1 MAESPLLS
9 KGTQLKAMSESL
21 EAAIKDYNDKKEE
34 YNAMERSIQEHK
46 DNILNNK
53 AKYFTGI
60 AFVSFNKM
68 KDKEKVLQR
77 SMISAWRWIFLG
89 CKYKLRFRSSKIN
102 ESPLIR
108 VQQAP
113 EPAEVLWD
121 NLKYNFKLQMKMKLL
136 TVFVAGLI
144 LICSFIM
151 IFGLKFASYK
161 IKNKYRGDL
170 ISATK
175 TDGSVVQKYRDLT
188 TAEEGQLQ
196 LISIV
201 IFAIA
206 KIVNK
211 IIDAVVAK
219 LAHFERMYTKSELY
233 SSASNKIVMSQFL
246 NTSVLITI
254 VHYLLKGDQRYVIW
268 GSGSL
273 LVDIW
278 YLVVFYS
285 IVLPCF
291 YILNVPIIIN
301 AIKKCRLKRNKD
313 SKRYT
318 QKQAHKICEGVP
330 MDPVKAYTDIYQI
343 FLVCLF
349 FSPAFPM
356 GIGILI
362 GSLFVVYWI
371 QRFYL
376 LRFHRRPD
384 MLQSDLCFDS
394 LIFIKI
400 GCFVLSMGELYFD
413 VVMRGLANVSLLLIS
428 QSIVTFCFIWIPIE
442 DIFLSFFTYSGDE
455 AEIKSHL
462 TFEESKKSLDLDYA
476 RSNPVTSTSELLQY
490 IRFATQMSSIKK
502 ATLQRRRS
510 SIRELRL
517 KSVIKLNLR
526 DADGRNRLTSKPL
539 LADDWDLGMQSENN
553 KLNTIADTFHKE
565 EKNDSSAGIPK
576 KVVKL
581 TFAKNGPGDVESNP
595 PKMNDLP
602 IKSRI
607 AKLKPPKPKS
617 PQRIKVKSPKKL
629 T

>member
-1 MAESPLLS
+1 ME
-9 KGTQLKAMSESL
+9 
-21 EAAIKDYNDKKEE
+21 DYKKLKEE
-34 YNAMERSIQEHK
+34 YNTIERAIYHYK
-46 DNILNNK
+46 DNILCNK
-53 AKYFTGI
+53 SKYFTGV
-60 AFVSFNKM
+60 AFISFDKM
-68 KDKEKVLQR
+68 KDKDDVVDNAHLT
-77 SMISAWRWIFLG
+77 AWSWFFRG
-89 CKYKLRFRSSKIN
+89 CKYKLRYK
-102 ESPLIR
+102 SPGIAETPLLR
-108 VQQAP
+108 VQEAP
-113 EPAEVLWD
+113 EPAEILWE
-121 NLKYNFKLQMKMKLL
+121 NLKYGFKLQTKMKLL
-136 TVFVAGLI
+136 NVFVAGFI
-144 LICSFIM
+144 LACSLLM
-151 IFGLKFASYK
+151 MFGLKYASYK
-161 IKNKYRGDL
+161 IKKKYKGDV
-170 ISATK
+170 ITVTNPNGTK
-175 TDGSVVQKYRDLT
+175 YEKYRDLT
-188 TAEEGQLQ
+188 SSEDGQLQ
-196 LISIV
+196 IISIM
-201 IFAIA
+201 IFALA
-206 KIVNK
+206 KVVNK

-219 LAHFERMYTKSELY
+219 LAILERNHTKSALY
-233 SSASNKIVMSQFL
+233 TSASNKIVMSQFL

-254 VHYLLKGDQRYVIW
+254 VHYLLKGEDRYVIW

-285 IVLPCF
+285 MVLPGF
-291 YILNVPIIIN
+291 YIVNIPIIVN

-428 QSIVTFCFIWIPIE
+428 QSIVSFCFIWIPIE

-462 TFEESKKSLDLDYA
+462 TYEESKKSLDLDYA

-490 IRFATQMSSIKK
+490 IRLATQMSSIKK

-510 SIRELRL
+510 SVRELRL
-517 KSVIKLNLR
+517 NSVIRLNLR
-526 DADGRNRLTSKPL
+526 DADGRNRQNSKPL
-539 LADDWDLGMQSENN
+539 LADDWDLGMQSEKN

-565 EKNDSSAGIPK
+565 EKNDSSAGMPK
-576 KVVKL
+576 KFVKL

-595 PKMNDLP
+595 QKMNDLP
-602 IKSRI
+602 KKSRI
-607 AKLKPPKPKS
+607 AKLKPTKPKS

-629 T
+629 TKGD

>member
-1 MAESPLLS
+1 MAESPVLS

-34 YNAMERSIQEHK
+34 YNSMERSIQEHK

-77 SMISAWRWIFLG
+77 SVISAWRWIFLG

-170 ISATK
+170 ISVTK
-175 TDGSVVQKYRDLT
+175 TDGSVVEKYRDLT

-219 LAHFERMYTKSELY
+219 LAHFERMHTKSELY

-254 VHYLLKGDQRYVIW
+254 VHYFLIGDEKYVIW
-268 GSGSL
+268 GPGSL

-285 IVLPCF
+285 MVLPFF
-291 YILNVPIIIN
+291 YIFNIPIIIN

-362 GSLFVVYWI
+362 GSLVLVYWI
-371 QRFYL
+371 QRCYL
-376 LRFHRRPD
+376 LRFHRRPEV
-384 MLQSDLCFDS
+384 LKSNLCLDS

-413 VVMRGLANVSLLLIS
+413 IVLRGVEYVSIILIS
-428 QSIVTFCFIWIPIE
+428 QSIVSFCFIWIPIE

-455 AEIKSHL
+455 AEIKSNL
-462 TFEESKKSLDLDYA
+462 TYEESKKSLDLDYV
-476 RSNPVTSTSELLQY
+476 RSNPVTSTNELLRY
-490 IRFATQMSSIKK
+490 IRLVTQMSSIKK
-502 ATLQRRRS
+502 TTLLRRKS
-510 SIRELRL
+510 NLRELMQNSPNR
-517 KSVIKLNLR
+517 INFR
-526 DADGRNRLTSKPL
+526 DADGRIRQSIKSRV
-539 LADDWDLGMQSENN
+539 ADEWELCMQRERN
-553 KLNTIADTFHKE
+553 KLNLPADTDDKE
-565 EKNDSSAGIPK
+565 EKNDSVGDEEK
-576 KVVKL
+576 KIVKL
-581 TFAKNGPGDVESNP
+581 SIGKNKNTPNDDSIPDE
-595 PKMNDLP
+595 MNNLCM
-602 IKSRI
+602 KT
-607 AKLKPPKPKS
+607 KPLGMKPKS
-617 PQRIKVKSPKKL
+617 PK
-629 T
+629 

>member
-1 MAESPLLS
+1 MVSP
-9 KGTQLKAMSESL
+9 
-21 EAAIKDYNDKKEE
+21 
-34 YNAMERSIQEHK
+34 
-46 DNILNNK
+46 
-53 AKYFTGI
+53 
-60 AFVSFNKM
+60 
-68 KDKEKVLQR
+68 
-77 SMISAWRWIFLG
+77 WRWPFRG
-89 CKYKLRFRSSKIN
+89 CHYKLRLRSSKIE

-108 VQQAP
+108 VEQAP
-113 EPAEVLWD
+113 EPAEVLWG
-121 NLKYNFKLQMKMKLL
+121 NLKYDFKLQMKMKLL
-136 TVFVAGLI
+136 TIFVAGLI
-144 LICSFIM
+144 LICSFTM

-161 IKNKYRGDL
+161 IKKNYRGDL
-170 ISATK
+170 ILVTQ
-175 TDGSVVQKYRDLT
+175 TDGSVVEKYRDLT

-219 LAHFERMYTKSELY
+219 LAHFERMHTKSELY

-254 VHYLLKGDQRYVIW
+254 VHYLLKGDERYVIW

-349 FSPAFPM
+349 FSPAFPI

-362 GSLFVVYWI
+362 GSLVLVYWI
-371 QRFYL
+371 QRCYL
-376 LRFHRRPD
+376 LRFHRRPEV
-384 MLQSDLCFDS
+384 LKSNLCLDS

-413 VVMRGLANVSLLLIS
+413 IVLRGVEYVSILLIS
-428 QSIVTFCFIWIPIE
+428 QSIVSFCFIWIPIE

-462 TFEESKKSLDLDYA
+462 TYEESKKSLDLDYV
-476 RSNPVTSTSELLQY
+476 RSNPVTSTNELLRY
-490 IRFATQMSSIKK
+490 IRLVTQMSSIKK
-502 ATLQRRRS
+502 TTLLRRKS
-510 SIRELRL
+510 NLRELMQSSPMR
-517 KSVIKLNLR
+517 INLH
-526 DADGRNRLTSKPL
+526 DADGRIRQSIKSLV
-539 LADDWDLGMQSENN
+539 ADEWELCMQTERN
-553 KLNTIADTFHKE
+553 KLNLPADTVDKE
-565 EKNDSSAGIPK
+565 EKHDSVGDEEK
-576 KVVKL
+576 KIVKL
-581 TFAKNGPGDVESNP
+581 SIGKNKNSPNDDSIPDEI
-595 PKMNDLP
+595 NDLCM
-602 IKSRI
+602 KT
-607 AKLKPPKPKS
+607 KPLGMKPKS
-617 PQRIKVKSPKKL
+617 PKKVIIGD
-629 T
+629 